1 MQQAVQWPRASCGEL
16 LIEKRPPRR
25 PRPALE
31 DGPPRWTHELQW
43 QLGGGAEGCLALYI
57 LLYLATTG
65 GVH

>member
-31 DGPPRWTHELQW
+31 DGPPRWTHERQG
-43 QLGGGAEGCLALYI
+43 QLGGGAEGCLALY
-57 LLYLATTG
+57 
-65 GVH
+65 